1 MRARSTWLAASAV
14 LLAAG
19 CADDRSPVAVPAPP
33 PPAAEV
39 AAASSGG
46 ACRLLDF
53 AVIAEHTGG
62 TFDVAAATDQG
73 DTHTCVVRAQGA
85 VLPELTLAVT
95 DTSIDAA
102 TFTADV
108 QPSGATKVTR
118 LGKVAYRRTL
128 PRTAHSGPAAEVG
141 WLAAEDR
148 LASLRWTSPEGT
160 AAAEVTEATGKLV
173 ALAKVIDTRQ
183 L

>member
-1 MRARSTWLAASAV
+1 MRARTWLATSAV
-14 LLAAG
+14 LLATG
-19 CADDRSPVAVPAPP
+19 CADDASPVAVPAPP
-33 PPAAEV
+33 PPAAPAV
-39 AAASSGG
+39 AASSGG

-62 TFDVAAATDQG
+62 AFDVAAATERG
-73 DTHTCVVRAQGA
+73 DTHTCVVRARDA
-85 VLPELTLAVT
+85 ALPELTLAVT

-108 QPSGATKVTR
+108 QPRGAVKVAK
-118 LGKVAYRRTL
+118 LGRIAYRRTA
-128 PRTAHSGPAAEVG
+128 PKTKTAGPVAEVG
-141 WLAAEDR
+141 WLAAGDR

-160 AAAEVTEATGKLV
+160 ATAEVEKATGKLV
-173 ALAKVIDTRQ
+173 ALAQVIDTGQ

>member
-1 MRARSTWLAASAV
+1 MRARTWLAVSAV
-14 LLAAG
+14 LLATG
-19 CADDRSPVAVPAPP
+19 CADDRSPVAVPAAP
-33 PPAAEV
+33 PPAGPA

-53 AVIAEHTGG
+53 AVIAAHTGG

-108 QPSGATKVTR
+108 QPRGAATVAK

-128 PRTAHSGPAAEVG
+128 PKTANAGPVAEVG
-141 WLAAEDR
+141 WLADEDR
-148 LASLRWTSPEGT
+148 LASLRWTSPKGT
-160 AAAEVTEATGKLV
+160 AAAEVAQATGKLV